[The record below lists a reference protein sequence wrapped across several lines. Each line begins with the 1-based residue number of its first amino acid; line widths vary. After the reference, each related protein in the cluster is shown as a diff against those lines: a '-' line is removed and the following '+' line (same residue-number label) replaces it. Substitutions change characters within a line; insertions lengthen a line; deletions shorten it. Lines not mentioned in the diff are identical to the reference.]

1 MNLQIPVAWVEKV
14 GDLNL
19 QTPTQF
25 FPFTFFLE
33 IMLPS
38 ELEELIEQAAREE
51 WEKLDLSGKGIEL
64 LPAAI
69 ASD

>member
-1 MNLQIPVAWVEKV
+1 MKSVIPI
-14 GDLNL
+14 
-19 QTPTQF
+19 

-38 ELEELIEQAAREE
+38 ELEELIEQEAREE

-64 LPAAI
+64 LPVAI
-69 ASD
+69 ARD

>member
-1 MNLQIPVAWVEKV
+1 
-14 GDLNL
+14 
-19 QTPTQF
+19 
-25 FPFTFFLE
+25 
-33 IMLPS
+33 MLPS